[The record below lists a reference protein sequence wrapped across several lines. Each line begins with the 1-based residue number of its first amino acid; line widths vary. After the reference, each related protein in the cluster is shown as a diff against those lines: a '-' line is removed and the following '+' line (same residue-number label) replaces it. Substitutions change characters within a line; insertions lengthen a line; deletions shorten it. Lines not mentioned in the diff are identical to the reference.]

1 MKGSGRALQHQLAIA
16 AWRRA
21 QAGGSEEATELAL
34 AAIAAAL
41 KASSRLRQVLL
52 HPGVDRDRKVA
63 LVGSVVTMDAVAES
77 VLRAAIGLRAVA
89 VLGGVSRE
97 YAGLRASR
105 AKEARVIVWTA
116 DRLDRNETATL
127 KAELETALSRPVRL
141 EIARKKNLIGGLLVR
156 IGEKTVDGTV
166 KGALERL
173 ERKLLEE
180 SSGRGK
186 N

>member
-1 MKGSGRALQHQLAIA
+1 MRGLGRALQHQLAIA

-21 QAGGSEEATELAL
+21 QSGGSEEATGKAL
-34 AAIAAAL
+34 AAVAAAL
-41 KASSRLRQVLL
+41 KASPRLRQILL
-52 HPGVDRDRKVA
+52 HPGVDQDRKVA
-63 LVGSVVTMDAVAES
+63 LMGSVVTMDAVAEA

-89 VLGGVSRE
+89 VMGGVSRE
-97 YAGLRASR
+97 YAGLRTSR
-105 AKEARVIVWTA
+105 TKEISVVVWTA
-116 DRLDRNETATL
+116 DKLDRNETAIL
-127 KAELETALSRPVRL
+127 RAGLETALSRPVKL
-141 EIARKKNLIGGLLVR
+141 EIATKKNLIGGLLVR